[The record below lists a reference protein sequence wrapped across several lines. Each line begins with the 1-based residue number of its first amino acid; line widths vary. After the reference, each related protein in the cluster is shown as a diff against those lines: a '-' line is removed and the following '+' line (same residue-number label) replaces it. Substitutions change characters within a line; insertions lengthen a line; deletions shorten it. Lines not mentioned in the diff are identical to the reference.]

1 MYAIIGIVVLLVL
14 VFGGFVISG
23 GAMGP
28 VLHALPYEMMIIG
41 GAGMIIFGLGNDGV
55 AIGISNLWTHGGFF
69 PNGVNGNIRMSAA

>member
-41 GAGMIIFGLGNDGV
+41 GAALARRSRATRSIT
-55 AIGISNLWTHGGFF
+55 S
-69 PNGVNGNIRMSAA
+69 RRSAARS